1 MWGKEERLGQRR
13 TGNCPWG
20 WDEKHRKTA
29 KDRDGERLGIPNS
42 KAVTLGSSHSSGVDL
57 AVSSTGSPQGR
68 KSSSQGQEATAQAQ
82 RWLAITDA
90 HAPEI
95 AA

>member
-1 MWGKEERLGQRR
+1 MWGKGEKLGQRR

-29 KDRDGERLGIPNS
+29 EDRDGERLGIPNN
-42 KAVTLGSSHSSGVDL
+42 KTVTGSSHSSAVDI
-57 AVSSTGSPQGR
+57 AVSSTGSPQGH
-68 KSSSQGQEATAQAQ
+68 KSSSQGQEATAQVQ

-90 HAPEI
+90 HAPGI